1 MKEKHKIQ
9 ISYDCVQCLMALC
22 LLVLLSF
29 VVEVPDVVHHG
40 DAGSDRV
47 ANNPLGVV
55 LGQRTWE
62 RCATL
67 GDT

>member
-1 MKEKHKIQ
+1 M
-9 ISYDCVQCLMALC
+9 QCLIALL

-29 VVEVPDVVHHG
+29 VVEVADVVHHG
-40 DAGSDRV
+40 DAGSDGV

-55 LGQRTWE
+55 LGQREWQW
-62 RCATL
+62 CATL

>member
-1 MKEKHKIQ
+1 MKEKHEIK
-9 ISYDCVQCLMALC
+9 ISYNCVQCFMALL

-55 LGQRTWE
+55 LGQREWQG
-62 RCATL
+62 RATL
-67 GDT
+67 GGT